1 MAQNDSQSS
10 HSSTPM
16 VLASLSFLAVGLI
29 AGLIISEGDLLQGN
43 LLDKRG
49 GTDDGEKPNLDID
62 SLETVS
68 VSIDDDA
75 ILGDPDAPI
84 TIVEFSD
91 YQCPF
96 CQKFFDESLRLIVKN
111 YVDTGKVKIIYRD
124 YPLPS
129 HPEASLAAQAAECV
143 RDFAPA
149 PGDKEYYQMHDFL
162 FARTEDWS
170 GNPEALSVFVE
181 MGVGVLGE
189 AQRSSIQACLENGD
203 KLDEVN
209 KDYTAG
215 KGYGVSG
222 TPTFFI
228 NGKKLVGAMPYENF
242 ELLIESQL

>member
-1 MAQNDSQSS
+1 
-10 HSSTPM
+10 M
-16 VLASLSFLAVGLI
+16 VLAALSFLAVGLI
-29 AGLIISEGDLLQGN
+29 AGLMISEGDLLQGS
-43 LLDKRG
+43 LIRESGWAED
-49 GTDDGEKPNLDID
+49 EKKPTVDID
-62 SLETVS
+62 SLELIS

-75 ILGDPDAPI
+75 ILGNPDAPI

-96 CQKFFDESLRLIVKN
+96 CQKFFDESLRLIVEN

-124 YPLPS
+124 FPLPS
-129 HPEASLAAQAAECV
+129 HSEASLAAQAAECV
-143 RDFAPA
+143 RNLAPV

-170 GNPEALSVFVE
+170 GNPDALSVFVE

-189 AQRSSIQACLENGD
+189 VQRSSLQACLENGD

-228 NGKKLVGAMPYENF
+228 NGKKLVGAVPYENF